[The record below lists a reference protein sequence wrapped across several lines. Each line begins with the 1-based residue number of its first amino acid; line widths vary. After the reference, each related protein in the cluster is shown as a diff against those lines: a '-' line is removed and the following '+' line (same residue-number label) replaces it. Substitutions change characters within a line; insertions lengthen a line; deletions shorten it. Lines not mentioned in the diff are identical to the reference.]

1 MKQRFARFLLVFAA
15 FWLPV
20 QTMAG
25 MVMPVCGHG
34 QAQEI
39 AAAAHDMSAAV
50 AMPCHHDAMA
60 ADQAVAD
67 QVAADN
73 GCDHCQTCQLA
84 SSGFMPSTALTAGVI
99 PAEYGYVLPA
109 IMAPRS
115 HIAEPPQ
122 HPPRNSA

>member
-1 MKQRFARFLLVFAA
+1 MTQRFARFLLLFAA
-15 FWLPV
+15 LWLPV

-34 QAQEI
+34 QEQEI
-39 AAAAHDMSAAV
+39 ATAATQDSAAAE
-50 AMPCHHDAMA
+50 AMPCHHEAMA
-60 ADQAVAD
+60 ADQA
-67 QVAADN
+67 AADN

-84 SSGFMPSTALTAGVI
+84 SSGFMPSAALTAGVI

>member
-1 MKQRFARFLLVFAA
+1 MSHRFARFLLIFAA
-15 FWLPV
+15 LWLPV

-34 QAQEI
+34 QEHEI
-39 AAAAHDMSAAV
+39 AAAAAHNMAAAD
-50 AMPCHHDAMA
+50 AMPCHHEAMA
-60 ADQAVAD
+60 ADQAPAE
-67 QVAADN
+67 N

>member
-1 MKQRFARFLLVFAA
+1 MTQRFARFLLIFAA
-15 FWLPV
+15 LWLPV

-34 QAQEI
+34 QEI
-39 AAAAHDMSAAV
+39 AAVAHDMAAAE
-50 AMPCHHDAMA
+50 AMPCHHEAMD
-60 ADQAVAD
+60 ADQA
-67 QVAADN
+67 AADK

-84 SSGFMPSTALTAGVI
+84 SSGFMPSAALTAGVI

-109 IMAPRS
+109 IMVPRS

>member
-1 MKQRFARFLLVFAA
+1 MTHRFARFLLLFAA
-15 FWLPV
+15 LWLPV

-34 QAQEI
+34 QEQEI
-39 AAAAHDMSAAV
+39 AVATHDTAATD
-50 AMPCHHDAMA
+50 AMPCHEALA
-60 ADQAVAD
+60 ADQA
-67 QVAADN
+67 AAEN

-84 SSGFMPSTALTAGVI
+84 SSGFIPSTALTAGVI

-109 IMAPRS
+109 IVAPRS

-122 HPPRNSA
+122 HPPRSVA